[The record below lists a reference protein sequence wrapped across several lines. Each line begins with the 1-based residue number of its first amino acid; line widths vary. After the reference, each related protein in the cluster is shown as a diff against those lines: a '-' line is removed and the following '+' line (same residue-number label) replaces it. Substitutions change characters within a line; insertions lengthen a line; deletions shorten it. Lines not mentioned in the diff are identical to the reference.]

1 MAILTPPF
9 RIGSVSSWYFQQKY
23 IYNFNTTAG
32 SPLYIHMKTSLIGA
46 TTYNMWMFEA
56 VGYNY
61 GVAAPIRCS
70 WGFHISTAGMPYTNG
85 FLYNIGLRNQ
95 YPGMSAHGVYIASD
109 GYIVLRAY
117 ANGSNY
123 YNGFTLNAYATRSDV
138 TQSNVSII
146 AAVQTSDSGNYYGG
160 PVQ

>member
-1 MAILTPPF
+1 MAILNAPL
-9 RIGSVSSWYFQQKY
+9 RIGPISSWYFQQKY
-23 IYNFNTTAG
+23 IFNFNTTSG
-32 SPLYIHMKTSLIGA
+32 SPLFIHMKTNIIGA

-61 GVAAPIRCS
+61 GLAAPIRCAWS
-70 WGFHISTAGMPYTNG
+70 FHISTAGAPYTNG
-85 FLYNIGLRNQ
+85 FLYNIGLRDI
-95 YPGMSAHGVYIASD
+95 YSGMNAHGVYIASD

-117 ANGSNY
+117 AASQY
-123 YNGFTLNAYATRSDV
+123 YNGFTINAYSTRSDV

-146 AAVQTSDSGNYYGG
+146 ASVQTSDGGNYYGG

>member
-1 MAILTPPF
+1 MATLTPPF
-9 RIGSVSSWYFQQKY
+9 RVSSVSSWYFQQKY
-23 IYNFNTTAG
+23 IYTFNTTSG
-32 SPLYIHMKTSLIGA
+32 SPLYIHLKTNLIGA

-61 GVAAPIRCS
+61 GLSAPIRSS
-70 WGFHISTAGMPYTNG
+70 WAFHISTAGAPYTNG
-85 FLYNIGLRNQ
+85 FLYNIGLVNQ
-95 YPGMSAHGVYIASD
+95 YGGLTAHGVYIASD

-117 ANGSNY
+117 AASNY
-123 YNGFTLNAYATRSDV
+123 YNGFTINAYATRSDV

-146 AAVQTSDSGNYYGG
+146 ASIQTTDGGNYYGG

>member
-1 MAILTPPF
+1 MAILNNPL
-9 RIGSVSSWYFQQKY
+9 RIGPVSSWYFQQRH
-23 IYNFNTTAG
+23 IYRHATTAG
-32 SPLYIHMKTSLIGA
+32 SPSYIHMKTNLIGA

-61 GVAAPIRCS
+61 GTAAPVRCS
-70 WGFHISTAGMPYTNG
+70 WSFHISTAGAPYTNG
-85 FLYNIGLRNQ
+85 FLYNIGLKDI
-95 YPGMSAHGVYIASD
+95 YTGMNAHGVYIASD

-117 ANGSNY
+117 ASSHY

-138 TQSNVSII
+138 TQSNNVSII
-146 AAVQTSDSGNYYGG
+146 ASIQTTDGGNYYGG

>member
-1 MAILTPPF
+1 MANLTPPF
-9 RIGSVSSWYFQQKY
+9 RVSSVSSWYFQQKY
-23 IYNFNTTAG
+23 IYNFNTTSG
-32 SPLYIHMKTSLIGA
+32 SPLFIHFKTSLIGA

-61 GVAAPIRCS
+61 GLAAPVRCS
-70 WGFHISTAGMPYTNG
+70 WSFHISTAGAPYTNG
-85 FLYNIGLRNQ
+85 FLYNIGLVSQ
-95 YPGMSAHGVYIASD
+95 YGGLTPHGVYIASD

-117 ANGSNY
+117 AANQY

-146 AAVQTSDSGNYYGG
+146 AAIQTSDGGNYYGG